1 MTWRLQ
7 KLRRRPRRVSRL
19 SGEMTMD
26 KEGGTKG
33 SGTRPAGEGVDR
45 LDIAGKQIELALAK
59 AA

>member
-1 MTWRLQ
+1 
-7 KLRRRPRRVSRL
+7 
-19 SGEMTMD
+19 MTMD